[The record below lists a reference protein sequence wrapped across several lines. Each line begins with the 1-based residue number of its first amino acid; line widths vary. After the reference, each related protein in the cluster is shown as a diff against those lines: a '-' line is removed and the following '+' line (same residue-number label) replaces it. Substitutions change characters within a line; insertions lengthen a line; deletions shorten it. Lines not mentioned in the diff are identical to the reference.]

1 MCNLCNGTHVIH
13 EVGSFSIVYH
23 NCPNCGPAPAQDKR
37 FEEFCQRISMRK
49 AELESA
55 RLVKE
60 VS

>member
-1 MCNLCNGTHVIH
+1 MCKLCNGTHVIH
-13 EVGSFSIVYH
+13 DVSSFSIVF
-23 NCPNCGPAPAQDKR
+23 NTCPNCGPAPAIDNE